1 VVGNQKNVQKSKNEV
16 LFENV
21 FFVSKNEINYF
32 DFKNF
37 RAHFFSKISTVG

>member
-21 FFVSKNEINYF
+21 FVSKNEINYF

-37 RAHFFSKISTVG
+37 HAHFFFQK